1 VLTFTHKFQLLTKEK
16 EAKRKFYNNNKV
28 SLLEIANLKEG
39 GRMYS
44 KFPHT
49 TAFGVDFS
57 AKSDPL

>member
-39 GRMYS
+39 GHM
-44 KFPHT
+44 FTVNPI
-49 TAFGVDFS
+49 
-57 AKSDPL
+57 